1 MKKNKEK
8 KKEQNQSMF
17 FSITIK
23 RACEC
28 MVLVSQKLL
37 NSLVM
42 GNRWKIRQKNS
53 QLMLDW
59 IEFL

>member
-1 MKKNKEK
+1 
-8 KKEQNQSMF
+8 MF

-53 QLMLDW
+53 QLMLD
-59 IEFL
+59 